1 MQLADQRA
9 IEARE
14 FADAADPHLRKM
26 LNLARRLGGHD
37 AEDIVQDA
45 LVRAW
50 AKRQQYD
57 PRRGEFGSWLLAI
70 AADQAYKH
78 WRSDARRE
86 ARQRVTADSEPASD
100 ELLDLEQSVA
110 RLPARQR
117 LAVDCHYFA
126 GLSVAETAAVMRCS
140 EGNVKSMLFAARSNL
155 RKSLRR

>member
-1 MQLADQRA
+1 
-9 IEARE
+9 
-14 FADAADPHLRKM
+14 M
-26 LNLARRLGGHD
+26 LNLARRLGGEN

-45 LVRAW
+45 LARAW

-57 PRRGEFGSWLLAI
+57 PGRGEFSSWLLSI

-78 WRSDARRE
+78 WRANARRKMPQLVVPE
-86 ARQRVTADSEPASD
+86 PDSPSD

-117 LAVDCHYFA
+117 LAVDCYYFA

-140 EGNVKSMLFAARSNL
+140 EGNVKSTLSSARNNL
-155 RKSLRR
+155 RHLLR